1 MVDLIQNISGLND
14 INRKYLLDMPKGV
27 RGRSSNNDELKKQ
40 LNWNY
45 TVSLIEGLKKTY
57 DWIEMDMTDNN
68 NSKFTKKY

>member
-27 RGRSSNNDELKKQ
+27 RGRSGNNDEKQ

-45 TVSLIEGLKKTY
+45 TVSLIEGLK
-57 DWIEMDMTDNN
+57 NL
-68 NSKFTKKY
+68 

>member
-45 TVSLIEGLKKTY
+45 TVSLIEGLKKPMIGLK
-57 DWIEMDMTDNN
+57 WI
-68 NSKFTKKY
+68 